1 MKPLYIVL
9 MAIFLFPSLSKAARH
24 PAHTTVVAHPSGCPK
39 RLFCGCGAAKFV
51 FGTPRRDLW
60 AAKAWFRFPKST
72 PGYGKV
78 AVSKGHVFVILR
90 DLGNNKVLAYDANSG
105 GGKTQIHTRSLK
117 GYSVRD
123 PGSTRLAM
131 FF

>member
-1 MKPLYIVL
+1 MKILRTILLALVL
-9 MAIFLFPSLSKAARH
+9 MPTASEARLHKA
-24 PAHTTVVAHPSGCPK
+24 TVVAHPKGCPK

-60 AAKAWFRFPKST
+60 RARAWFRFPKST
-72 PGYGKV
+72 PSYGKV
-78 AVSKGHVFVILR
+78 AVSTHHVYVILR

-105 GGKTQIHTRSLK
+105 GGKTQIHVRSLR